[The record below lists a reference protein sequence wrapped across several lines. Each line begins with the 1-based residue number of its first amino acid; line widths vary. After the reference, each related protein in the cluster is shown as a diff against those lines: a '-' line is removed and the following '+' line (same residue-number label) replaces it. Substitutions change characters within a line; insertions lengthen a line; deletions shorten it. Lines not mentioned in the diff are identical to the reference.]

1 MITEYPLRRAVG
13 IVGLALPLV
22 LFSIAGPRES
32 LSAYYFSP
40 ARDVFVGLLFLLGGM
55 LWAYRGHDHGDRVC
69 SAVASVGLAVVA
81 LAPTGDGIA
90 GKAHLAGAGAFF
102 LASAFLADRFGR
114 GGYRPRTFR
123 ALGLG
128 IVASLGTVI
137 LGVPVV
143 LAEAGALVCFGA
155 AWMVKGRALE
165 ALASAS
171 SRPAPPQ

>member
-1 MITEYPLRRAVG
+1 MITDYPLRRAVG

-22 LFSIAGPRES
+22 LYAIAGPRES

-81 LAPTGDGIA
+81 LAPTGDGFA
-90 GKAHLAGAGAFF
+90 GALHLAGAGMFF
-102 LASAFLADRFGR
+102 LASALLADRVGR
-114 GGYRPRTFR
+114 GGYRAKTLR
-123 ALGLG
+123 AVGLG
-128 IVASLGTVI
+128 IVAILGTVI

-143 LAEAGALVCFGA
+143 LAEAGALGCFGA
-155 AWMVKGRALE
+155 GWLVKGRALK